1 MSDRD
6 DAPDPI
12 DQAYVRAE
20 AALGD
25 DDARAAR
32 RARVL
37 AAVARE
43 PAAPAASSPSRG
55 RLARRHGGW
64 LAAAGVVGLSAF
76 LATRLYQPAPR
87 LQPAPAPA
95 AALGPKLP
103 PPGIA
108 APPPAV
114 PPQPQ
119 ASARVAVAM
128 APRAA
133 TPPPPPPHPEL
144 FPKAPA
150 PSPLNISPVE
160 RPRAPAPAPP
170 PPPAVVEGDRIAEAP
185 AAKDAGRLPGGAR
198 DEPADAQSLAAPTA
212 RRASVRALTA
222 PPAAA
227 SPGASEPSARPPSDD
242 PARLRAAAAAGRT
255 AELEALLA
263 RGGAVDAPDAD
274 GETALMK
281 SIQADHAAAA
291 ALLRRHGASLDRRN
305 HAGVSARDMAAAIG
319 DAELNQAVGLGP

>member
-1 MSDRD
+1 MPDRD
-6 DAPDPI
+6 ASPDPI

-20 AALGD
+20 AVLSD
-25 DDARAAR
+25 QDAQAGR

-37 AAVARE
+37 AAVARQ
-43 PAAPAASSPSRG
+43 PTAPATSFPSQG

-87 LQPAPAPA
+87 PQRPAPASATAP
-95 AALGPKLP
+95 GPSLP

-108 APPPAV
+108 PPPPAA
-114 PPQPQ
+114 PSQLQ
-119 ASARVAVAM
+119 ASPHPAVAI

-133 TPPPPPPHPEL
+133 TPPPHLEFSPS
-144 FPKAPA
+144 APA
-150 PSPLNISPVE
+150 PRPLDIAPVE
-160 RPRAPAPAPP
+160 KPHAPAPAPP
-170 PPPAVVEGDRIAEAP
+170 PPPPVVEGDRIAEAP
-185 AAKDAGRLPGGAR
+185 AAKAAGRLPGGGR
-198 DEPADAQSLAAPTA
+198 DERFDAQSLAAPNTA
-212 RRASVRALTA
+212 RASVRALAA
-222 PPAAA
+222 PPAPA
-227 SPGASEPSARPPSDD
+227 PLGMSELSARSPSDD

-255 AELEALLA
+255 AELQALLA
-263 RGGAVDAPDAD
+263 RGVAVDAPDAD

-305 HAGVSARDMAAAIG
+305 HAGVSGRDMAAAIG
-319 DAELNQAVGLGP
+319 DPALDQAVGLSP